1 MKHTSCWSLLV
12 CCVLLCC
19 PSFAKAVTRPGI
31 VFDSEAISTPANAW
45 LRDRWTADH
54 WCLWTKE
61 DRIVDKRTGGAVL
74 ASPSVKQDRSSPAE
88 GAPPLH
94 SVVRGLKPGLYQV
107 YVSAPGRPLAYS
119 LEGKQ
124 WQRYAGGELNLG
136 RRQIGAEPFEI
147 WIDDR
152 FAAPKDDPGPGYY
165 DYVRFLPVPQCSAN
179 VAQEEAWNGL
189 EHWLNT
195 TGRGG
200 GVFIADLELS
210 GFEREA
216 NGGRLR
222 GAEPG
227 DSFTYVVRKAGK
239 YWPAL
244 AMADAAGVMEE
255 LSVTVNGRKVG
266 HLAATGDAGE
276 PALFCFRQP
285 LQLQAGDR
293 LSFICASKAAFRVEK
308 LFLATTPIVLPEPK
322 CEYLTAWSPLSGNV
336 ELCWTTNRAMASGLV
351 EYGTGGFQ
359 HKTELNAYRGRNHRA
374 CLGGLDPATQ
384 YQARVVTQHDGH
396 AVVSSVLRFHAAPP
410 PPPATVADTIPLVVA
425 EPSAEP
431 RVAWP
436 TTIGMPFARGRLA
449 RLEDLRLFDPQGR
462 PVVLQAE
469 LFSRWPD
476 GSVKWAVLSFLAD
489 TARQPVTYHLQTKSV
504 SENHSS
510 PLTPAPLPQ
519 GERGSRGGKLLTVSE
534 TAQAWTLT
542 AGGNTLA
549 IGKQQSF
556 PLGGLEVVDA
566 QETRLTCGP
575 ADPASFAVESNGPV
589 RAVAKWSGPLV
600 GPQGPAGWTYLVR
613 VELWKGGLQGWDL
626 SVSSDLGPRKFR
638 LLRSITLLGP
648 ACKTPLQGSVADLPL
663 QTITGPGLS
672 VVQDRDDHFTLQSS
686 AGKREGQRATGVA
699 VLQSGPAR
707 LTASVPHFW
716 EAYPNGLAIG
726 PAGLRV
732 ELLPRL
738 PADAYCDPVSRKL
751 FCKLYAWCQ
760 DGQYRVSGGQLI
772 RRQVWLTSAAVEPQ
786 RFAAWTSEPLL
797 PQAPPAYLC
806 GTGVLGRPIFAQTPG
821 VWEQYERYYEKSF
834 QKFEADR
841 RQQRTYGWMHFGDW
855 FGERG
860 LNYGNSEYDTAWA
873 TAVQWMRSGDRRYF
887 VRGWEMARHVSSVDT
902 VHGPAAADLNGLVY
916 EHSFNHLGV
925 PLTVDEVR
933 ALNAGDR
940 RVEQYLEEYGNN
952 LLRGAIDRQGH
963 VFEEGNWLYAA
974 LTGDRFLR
982 DVAER
987 VCTNQAEKLTPRFD
1001 FSIER
1006 TAAWPLTNAVTAY
1019 RFTGN
1024 PYYLNAARLI
1034 VERVQERQDAAT
1046 GGWLHWPP
1054 LDETDNVP
1062 TYGGK
1067 AFAVGVLSFGVLRYL
1082 DEEPLDRPA
1091 VRQMLVRGVD
1101 WLMNESW
1108 VPGQGF
1114 RYISNC
1120 AKYRNRGGRGLTCLL
1135 NAEIVAAAYEFTH
1148 TPRYAAF
1155 WREMVG
1161 QILEGS
1167 TSGMGK
1173 DFTQGTRQTVFALDR
1188 AVKLGIA
1195 KESPKPAP

>member
-1 MKHTSCWSLLV
+1 MRHTACWSLVFCFLSL
-12 CCVLLCC
+12 CCVS
-19 PSFAKAVTRPGI
+19 PAQAVTRPGI
-31 VFDSEAISTPANAW
+31 VFESEAISTPQGAW
-45 LRDRWTADH
+45 LRDRWTGDH

-61 DRIVDKRTGGAVL
+61 ERIADKRTGGAVL
-74 ASPSVKQDRSSPAE
+74 ASPTVKQDRSSPEE

-119 LEGKQ
+119 LDGRQ
-124 WQRYAGGELNLG
+124 WQRYAGGELDLG
-136 RRQIGAEPFEI
+136 RRQIGAAPFEI

-152 FAAPKDDPGPGYY
+152 FAAPEKDPGPGYY
-165 DYVRFLPVPQCSAN
+165 DYVRFVPVPQCSSN
-179 VAQEEAWNGL
+179 VTQEEAWNGL
-189 EHWLNT
+189 ERWLNM

-200 GVFIADLELS
+200 SVFIGDLELS
-210 GFEREA
+210 GFERDA

-227 DSFTYVVRKAGK
+227 NSFTYVVKKAAR

-244 AMADAAGVMEE
+244 VMADAAGAMEE
-255 LSVTVNGRKVG
+255 LDVTVNGRRVG
-266 HLAATGDAGE
+266 HIAATATEDG

-285 LQLQAGDR
+285 LELRAGDR
-293 LSFICASKAAFRVEK
+293 LAFTCTCKAAFRVEK
-308 LFLATTPIVLPEPK
+308 LLLATAPIMLPEPK
-322 CEYLTAWSPLSGNV
+322 CEYLAAWSPEAGRV
-336 ELCWTTNRAMASGLV
+336 DLCWTTNRMLETGAV
-351 EYGTGGFQ
+351 EYGVEGFQ
-359 HKTELNAYRGRNHRA
+359 HKSELNAYRGRNHRV
-374 CLGGLDPATQ
+374 CLTGLDPSRQ
-384 YQARVVTQHDGH
+384 YQARVVTQHGGR
-396 AVVSSVLRFHAAPP
+396 AVVSAVLQFRAAPP
-410 PPPATVADTIPLVVA
+410 TPPATRADTIPLVVA

-436 TTIGMPFARGRLA
+436 TTIGMPFGRGRLA
-449 RLEDLRLFDPQGR
+449 RVEDLRLFDPQGR

-489 TARQPVTYHLQTKSV
+489 TARQPVTYRLETK
-504 SENHSS
+504 
-510 PLTPAPLPQ
+510 ADWPQ
-519 GERGSRGGKLLTVSE
+519 AGAGDKLLTVRE
-534 TAQAWTLT
+534 TVQAWTLT
-542 AGGNTLA
+542 AAGNTLA
-549 IGKQQSF
+549 IGKPQSF
-556 PLGGLEVVDA
+556 PLGGLEVVDG

-589 RAVAKWSGPLV
+589 RAVVKWSGPLV

-638 LLRSITLLGP
+638 LLRSIGLRGP
-648 ACKTPLQGSVADLPL
+648 ACKGPLQGSVGDLPV
-663 QTITGPGLS
+663 QAITAKGLS
-672 VVQDRDDHFTLQSS
+672 LVQDRDDHFTLSTPS
-686 AGKREGQRATGVA
+686 GSREGQRATGVA

-707 LTASVPHFW
+707 LTVSVPHFW

-726 PAGLRV
+726 PEGLRV

-738 PADAYCDPVSRKL
+738 PADAFMDPASRKL

-760 DGQYRVSGGQLI
+760 DGQYRVSGGQSI
-772 RRQVWLTSAAVEPQ
+772 RRQVWLMPAAVDPQ
-786 RFAAWTSEPLL
+786 RFAAWTSAALL

-806 GTGVLGRPIFAQTPG
+806 ATGVLGRPIFAQTPG
-821 VWEQYERYYEKSF
+821 VWDQYERYYEKSF
-834 QKFEADR
+834 EKFEADR
-841 RQQRTYGWMHFGDW
+841 RQQRSYGWMHFGDW
-855 FGERG
+855 FGERSI
-860 LNYGNSEYDTAWA
+860 NYGNSEYDTAWS
-873 TAVQWMRSGDRRYF
+873 TGVQWMRSGDRRYF

-902 VHGPAAADLNGLVY
+902 LYGPGAADLNGLVY
-916 EHSFNHLGV
+916 EHSFNHVGT
-925 PLTVDEVR
+925 PLTADEVR
-933 ALNAGDR
+933 ARNPGDR

-952 LLRGAIDRQGH
+952 LLHGAIDRQGH

-1001 FSIER
+1001 FTIER
-1006 TAAWPLTNAVTAY
+1006 TAAWPLVNAVTAY

-1024 PYYLNAARLI
+1024 PYFLNAARLI

-1148 TPRYAAF
+1148 EPRYAAF

-1173 DFTQGTRQTVFALDR
+1173 DFTQGTRQTAFALDR
-1188 AVKLGIA
+1188 AAKTGIVRESAKPVK
-1195 KESPKPAP
+1195 